1 MLCDANT
8 ARGLACGQTAFQGG
22 SIGLGIFR
30 RFLASFTLGEVLL
43 LAVSLAFLAY
53 LQVAARAVAPQPDR
67 GLTPKTDTAPR
78 PPDSRPPSAS
88 GVFTPTVYPAS
99 TSVSGPETPLTPAQ
113 RKSFEQDFRQGGYFG
128 AFAVSGNGAW
138 GWTVRHADAEAA
150 AQAALAE
157 CVHHGRDCRVI
168 ATLAPEGGGW
178 CQTCPACRSNR
189 PGCWRRP
196 RPQQWRRPRCWPW
209 RPATGVGANC
219 AICRFFLVS
228 RWICRRDAP
237 GRQGRAAKPG

>member
-168 ATLAPEGGGW
+168 ATLAPEGGVVPDLPSLSFKQAGVLAQAQAATVAQAQVLAMATCNRGRRKLRHLPVFP
-178 CQTCPACRSNR
+178 CQPVDLS
-189 PGCWRRP
+189 P
-196 RPQQWRRPRCWPW
+196 
-209 RPATGVGANC
+209 
-219 AICRFFLVS
+219 
-228 RWICRRDAP
+228 
-237 GRQGRAAKPG
+237 